1 MDGKARS
8 LSNPLYLLN
17 DVAASLLIEFERR
30 MRHELTRLTPPSL
43 LEPVFYA
50 LSGGKR
56 IRPLILLLAS
66 NLMGKPSLDPFPAAI
81 TVELLHC
88 ASLIHDDIIDREK
101 SRRGRDPFHIK
112 FGLELGVLGADLML
126 ALSSSLISKYS
137 GSRLVKVML
146 EELSRSAM
154 EMCEG
159 ELLESSLLK
168 SGRIEWKQYLRLIK
182 LKTAPLFRA
191 SAKLGGL
198 IAVRRQR
205 AWPVTQL
212 AKYGLLVGMAFQ
224 IRDDILD
231 AEHGEGEVTRL
242 LGVSKLHVLEKFS
255 RSLATRAK
263 LTLSPFQPSP
273 FKSTLLELADVA
285 IKRNL

>member
-1 MDGKARS
+1 MDGKASS

-17 DVAASLLIEFERR
+17 EVTASLLMEFEHR
-30 MRHELTRLTPPSL
+30 MKYELTRLTPPSL
-43 LEPVFYA
+43 LEPVLYA

-66 NLMGKPSLDPFPAAI
+66 SLTGKPSLDPFPAAI

-101 SRRGRDPFHIK
+101 SRRGRDPFHVK
-112 FGLELGVLGADLML
+112 FGFELGVIGADLML
-126 ALSSSLISKYS
+126 ALSSSLISRYS
-137 GSRLVKVML
+137 GSRLMKAML

-159 ELLESSLLK
+159 ELLETYLLK
-168 SGRIEWKQYLRLIK
+168 SGRIEWRQYLKLIK

-198 IAVRRQR
+198 IAVKRAR

-224 IRDDILD
+224 IRDDVLD
-231 AEHGEGEVTRL
+231 AERGEGEIIRL
-242 LGVSKLHVLEKFS
+242 LGASRLRVLERLS
-255 RSLATRAK
+255 RSLADRAK
-263 LTLSPFQPSP
+263 LALSPFRPSP

-285 IKRNL
+285 IRRDV